1 MSLQQQIVENWKE
14 AMKSGQKQ
22 RRDVF
27 SSLRAAIKNAEIEAQ
42 SGIGEMDDAEVLRVI
57 EREAKKR
64 RDAIAEYSRAGRED
78 RAQTEQEELAILQEF
93 LPEQLSEEELEQLV
107 QETINEAGASS
118 MKDMGAVMKL
128 LSPKISG
135 RADGKTASEIVKR
148 RLGSG

>member
-1 MSLQQQIVENWKE
+1 MPKYFAL
-14 AMKSGQKQ
+14 
-22 RRDVF
+22 
-27 SSLRAAIKNAEIEAQ
+27 SSAKP
-42 SGIGEMDDAEVLRVI
+42 
-57 EREAKKR
+57 KKR